1 MQRGSKVKL
10 DVIGWDEVSLSF
22 EARFL
27 ELLSSPDSNAGVDDE
42 DEGEEEG
49 LEEQHTS
56 EAQLEQTE
64 LNTDADATN
73 IQSQAQESA
82 GDDAATP

>member
-27 ELLSSPDSNAGVDDE
+27 ELLSSPDSNTGVDDE
-42 DEGEEEG
+42 DEGEEDG
-49 LEEQHTS
+49 LDEQHTN

-64 LNTDADATN
+64 LDIDADATN
-73 IQSQAQESA
+73 IQSQVQESA
-82 GDDAATP
+82 GDDDATP